1 MNLQIELYK
10 FHQESLKKRTPER
23 VAIFLA
29 FIQGLSEE
37 FRNRRQL
44 RIGDFAPDFTLP
56 NIQGEMITLSE
67 QLKQGPVLLKFF
79 RGYWCPYCSLEL
91 RAYQKVVNKIQALGG
106 TILAIS
112 PQTLAASQKTI
123 ERHDL
128 TYDLLSDQGLKTAQD
143 YGLVFTVPDAVKEIY
158 LQSGCVI
165 PDHNGIEE
173 WILPVP
179 ATFVVDRRGLIA
191 MAYINVDFRVR
202 YEPEDAIAILL
213 SLFIAD

>member
-10 FHQESLKKRTPER
+10 FHQESLKKTPPER
-23 VAIFLA
+23 AAIFSA

-56 NIQGEMITLSE
+56 NTQGETITLSE

-91 RAYQKVVNKIQALGG
+91 RAYQKVVTQIQALGG

-112 PQTLAASQKTI
+112 PQTLAASQKTV

-128 TYDLLSDQGLKTAQD
+128 TYDLLRDRGCQTAQD
-143 YGLVFTVPDAVKEIY
+143 YGLAFTIPDAVKQIY
-158 LQSGCVI
+158 LESGCVI

-173 WILPVP
+173 WVLPVP
-179 ATFVVDRRGLIA
+179 ATFVVDRRGHIA
-191 MAYINVDFRVR
+191 LAYVNVDFRVR
-202 YEPEDAIAILL
+202 YEPNDAIALLL
-213 SLFIAD
+213 SLFVAN

>member
-10 FHQESLKKRTPER
+10 FHQESLKKTTSEK
-23 VAIFLA
+23 VAIFSD

-44 RIGDFAPDFTLP
+44 RIGDFAPDFTLT
-56 NIQGEMITLSE
+56 NTKGEMITLSE
-67 QLKQGPVLLKFF
+67 QLKTGPVLLKFF
-79 RGYWCPYCSLEL
+79 RGYWCPYCGLEL
-91 RAYQKVVNKIQALGG
+91 RAYQKVVNKIEALGG
-106 TILAIS
+106 TILAVS

-128 TYDLLSDQGLKTAQD
+128 TYNILSDHGLQTAQD
-143 YGLVFTVPDAVKEIY
+143 YGLVFTVPNAVKQIY

-165 PDHNGIEE
+165 PEHNGIEE

-179 ATFVVDRRGLIA
+179 ATFVVDRRGHIA
-191 MAYINVDFRVR
+191 LAYANVDFRVR

-213 SLFIAD
+213 ALFVDN